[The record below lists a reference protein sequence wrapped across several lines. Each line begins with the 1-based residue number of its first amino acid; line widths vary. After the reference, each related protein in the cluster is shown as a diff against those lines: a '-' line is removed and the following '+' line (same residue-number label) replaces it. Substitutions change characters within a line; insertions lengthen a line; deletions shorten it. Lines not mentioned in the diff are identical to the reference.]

1 MRIIPLGGAGEVG
14 RSSFLIK
21 AKQGNVL
28 LDHGVKLHGLE
39 KPQYPFNPFS
49 YVKNIDL
56 ILISHGHLDHIGYL
70 PDIYRENRKIP
81 WYSTPPTY
89 DIGDVLW
96 KDSIKLAKLKGLTD
110 HYSKKAVEKTKI
122 NWHPALFNSLIRHGL
137 FKFRFYDAGHI
148 LGSAAISLELEGK
161 RIVYTGDL
169 GYRSLIQKPYE
180 NFGEC
185 DIIIIEG
192 TYADK
197 DHPPIEKSEK
207 MLIELIKETIENK
220 GQVLLPAF
228 AVGRTQ
234 ELIMAIYKNNLSY
247 PVYLDGMGKDITRI
261 YLKYPSYIENFERF
275 NEYCSNIYFVE
286 SARDRKKALNEPS
299 IIITTAGMLDGGPVL
314 NYILGIN
321 ENSKIILTG
330 FQVNGSNGYKLLNEG
345 KVNIEGQEI
354 KIKNEVHYLDMS
366 AHVGKTQIKDAINM
380 SNASHILLCHSE
392 LEKSEMFKKELEELG
407 FKVDILLN
415 EKVVDI

>member
-1 MRIIPLGGAGEVG
+1 M
-14 RSSFLIK
+14 
-21 AKQGNVL
+21 
-28 LDHGVKLHGLE
+28 
-39 KPQYPFNPFS
+39 
-49 YVKNIDL
+49 
-56 ILISHGHLDHIGYL
+56 
-70 PDIYRENRKIP
+70 
-81 WYSTPPTY
+81 
-89 DIGDVLW
+89 
-96 KDSIKLAKLKGLTD
+96 
-110 HYSKKAVEKTKI
+110 
-122 NWHPALFNSLIRHGL
+122 
-137 FKFRFYDAGHI
+137 
-148 LGSAAISLELEGK
+148 
-161 RIVYTGDL
+161 
-169 GYRSLIQKPYE
+169 
-180 NFGEC
+180 
-185 DIIIIEG
+185 
-192 TYADK
+192 
-197 DHPPIEKSEK
+197 
-207 MLIELIKETIENK
+207 
-220 GQVLLPAF
+220 
-228 AVGRTQ
+228 
-234 ELIMAIYKNNLSY
+234 
-247 PVYLDGMGKDITRI
+247 
-261 YLKYPSYIENFERF
+261 ENFERF
-275 NEYCSNIYFVE
+275 NEYCSNVYFVE